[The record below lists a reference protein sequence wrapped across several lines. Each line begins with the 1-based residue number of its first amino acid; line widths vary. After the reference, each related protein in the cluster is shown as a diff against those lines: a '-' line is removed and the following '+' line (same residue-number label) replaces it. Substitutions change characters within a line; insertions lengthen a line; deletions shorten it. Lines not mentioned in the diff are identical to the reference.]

1 MLLSLLAYLHLS
13 CMTLMLGPCFITVSL
28 HAVLRS
34 DTLLSGCLCKQ
45 LLWVYALTTF
55 SSAEAEMHAI
65 LFSTGIAVTVYI
77 IMINTKPAVVVMMFI
92 CNNTLCNASVVLIIL
107 PSVQSSSAHPWTI
120 RTLVIV
126 HADSA
131 PEPRRAAAGALFTI
145 PNTAS
150 KQLLIHGGRL
160 AAGHILGDLWQA
172 HLGAG
177 NITYQQ
183 LWPPHKYDLQ
193 KKKGKK
199 PVGPAARKGH
209 AAVAVQDPDP
219 CLVSV

>member
-1 MLLSLLAYLHLS
+1 MLLFLLAYLHLS
-13 CMTLMLGPCFITVSL
+13 CITLMLGPCFIITTL

-34 DTLLSGCLCKQ
+34 GTLLSGCLCKQ
-45 LLWVYALTTF
+45 LSQAYALTTF
-55 SSAEAEMHAI
+55 SSAEAGMHAI
-65 LFSTGIAVTVYI
+65 LFNTGIAVNVYM
-77 IMINTKPAVVVMMFI
+77 IMINTKPAVMMFV
-92 CNNTLCNASVVLIIL
+92 CNNTLCNASVVLIIVQ
-107 PSVQSSSAHPWTI
+107 SVQSSSAHPWTI
-120 RTLVIV
+120 CTIVTV

-145 PNTAS
+145 PNTTS

-172 HLGAG
+172 YLGAG

-183 LWPPHKYDLQ
+183 LWPPHQYDLQ
-193 KKKGKK
+193 EKKGKK

-209 AAVAVQDPDP
+209 AAVAVQDRDP
-219 CLVSV
+219 YLVSV